1 MQPGPVPPPHVPTF
15 HFTPTQF
22 SSPHPRSQVHF
33 ASAPP
38 GGTVSFQPDPM
49 QLCTSTETS
58 TPSSVS
64 QHCLPGHLPTPGKEI
79 HQLTAH
85 VQGNWDHLFD
95 RLKRQE
101 KTVRELTQES
111 AKSISLHDAK
121 LATLAAKMETNH
133 QQILD
138 TIAAHKRDEEGSADQ
153 LIKAMKVMVTG
164 ELQKSESTLISEV
177 RFMVE
182 QVQLELQ
189 KDIQATQEKV

>member
-1 MQPGPVPPPHVPTF
+1 
-15 HFTPTQF
+15 
-22 SSPHPRSQVHF
+22 
-33 ASAPP
+33 
-38 GGTVSFQPDPM
+38 
-49 QLCTSTETS
+49 
-58 TPSSVS
+58 
-64 QHCLPGHLPTPGKEI
+64 
-79 HQLTAH
+79 
-85 VQGNWDHLFD
+85 
-95 RLKRQE
+95 
-101 KTVRELTQES
+101 
-111 AKSISLHDAK
+111 
-121 LATLAAKMETNH
+121 METNH